1 MKTVWTARK
10 PLFLDSPQTNGR
22 TRVGIR
28 HWMPW
33 GSWDERSLKCRRA
46 TKLKILERFQHQP
59 LVLWPTKSEEARF
72 DLCHFS
78 LYGRSRWHSRC
89 LGIGR
94 MGAPRRGRWTR
105 VVVGRLDATTP
116 AVMRQSRRVWRMEG
130 SEENASKV
138 DVVDVTLI
146 PGMCRSILQL
156 NEAMVK
162 LGGCCQSTIQHCWG
176 MSSPDRRHALWQA
189 FPPRVRGRTEHA
201 RCRGR
206 ACRGLNW

>member
-1 MKTVWTARK
+1 MRTVWTARK

-59 LVLWPTKSEEARF
+59 LVPRPTKSEEARF

-116 AVMRQSRRVWRMEG
+116 AVMRQSRRVWRMES
-130 SEENASKV
+130 SEENCLKGRCGRCHINSRNVQINSSAQRSHGQAGGMLSIHHP
-138 DVVDVTLI
+138 TLL
-146 PGMCRSILQL
+146 G
-156 NEAMVK
+156 NE
-162 LGGCCQSTIQHCWG
+162 Q
-176 MSSPDRRHALWQA
+176 P
-189 FPPRVRGRTEHA
+189 
-201 RCRGR
+201 
-206 ACRGLNW
+206 